1 MRKSTSIFKA
11 VLIALFAV
19 SLGVEMVSIC
29 KWIQGCLGIGIV
41 FLRLFY
47 S

>member
-19 SLGVEMVSIC
+19 SLGGNGF
-29 KWIQGCLGIGIV
+29 GCRFPFG
-41 FLRLFY
+41 
-47 S
+47 